1 MLCYVTHN
9 SAKRMSLGAKR
20 LGCQRWHTT
29 ECLLEAECNE
39 IVFGMC
45 SVERGSME
53 AKALSFV
60 LQTAGSEH
68 HQFPTMARVYVRSGR
83 AGGSERHLLFFVRY
97 VEILS
102 PGAHQR
108 PVWVGSKK
116 INTIDL
122 SPKRH
127 EGASSLI
134 MTHD

>member
-1 MLCYVTHN
+1 
-9 SAKRMSLGAKR
+9 MSLGAKR

-68 HQFPTMARVYVRSGR
+68 HQFPTMAHVYVRSGR

-97 VEILS
+97 VE
-102 PGAHQR
+102 
-108 PVWVGSKK
+108 
-116 INTIDL
+116 T
-122 SPKRH
+122 
-127 EGASSLI
+127 
-134 MTHD
+134 